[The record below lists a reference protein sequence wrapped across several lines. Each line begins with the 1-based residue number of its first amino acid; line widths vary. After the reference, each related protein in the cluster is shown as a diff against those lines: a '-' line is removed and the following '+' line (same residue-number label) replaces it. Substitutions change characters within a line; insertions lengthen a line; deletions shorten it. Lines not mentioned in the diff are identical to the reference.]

1 MTDSNWVEEALDQY
15 EIPLVRYAV
24 SLLGDVEIARDV
36 VQDTFLK
43 LCAQRPRDLQGHL
56 AQWLFRVCRNRALD
70 WQRKE
75 RRMTSLSTPRL
86 SLLRDK
92 SSGPLRNLEDE
103 EVLSGVAQ
111 MIEALPDKQREVIR
125 LKFQQGLSYKEI
137 SSVTGFSVSNVGFL
151 IHTGVKTIRKRLGKD
166 KSSKRI
172 LRRVK

>member
-1 MTDSNWVEEALDQY
+1 MADSNWVEEALDEY
-15 EIPLVRYAV
+15 EIPLLRYAV
-24 SLLGDVEIARDV
+24 SLLGDVEVARDV

-43 LCAQRPRDLQGHL
+43 LCGQKQKAVQGHL
-56 AQWLFRVCRNRALD
+56 AQWLFRVCRNRAVD

-92 SSGPLRNLEDE
+92 SSGPLRKLESR
-103 EVLSGVAQ
+103 EVLSGVAKV
-111 MIEALPDKQREVIR
+111 IEGLPDKQREVVR

-137 SSVTGFSVSNVGFL
+137 SSVTGLSVSNVGFL
-151 IHTGVKTIRKRLGKD
+151 IHTGVKTIRKRFPID
-166 KSSKRI
+166 NSSKRI

>member
-1 MTDSNWVEEALDQY
+1 MADPNWVEEALDEY
-15 EIPLVRYAV
+15 EVPLVRYAV
-24 SLLGDVEIARDV
+24 SLLGDVEIARDI

-43 LCAQRPRDLQGHL
+43 LCKQRPKDLQGHL
-56 AQWLFRVCRNRALD
+56 AQWLFRVCRNGAVD

-92 SSGPLRNLEDE
+92 SSGPLRNLEDK
-103 EVLSGVAQ
+103 EVISGVAEL
-111 MIEALPDKQREVIR
+111 IEALPDKQREVIR

-151 IHTGVKTIRKRLGKD
+151 IHTGINTIRKKLARD

>member
-1 MTDSNWVEEALDQY
+1 MADSNWVEEALDEY
-15 EIPLVRYAV
+15 ETPLLRYAV

-43 LCAQRPRDLQGHL
+43 LCGQQPKALKGHL
-56 AQWLFRVCRNRALD
+56 AQWLFRVCRNRAVD

-92 SSGPLRNLEDE
+92 SSGPLRKLETQ
-103 EVLSGVAQ
+103 EVLSGVAEV
-111 MIEALPDKQREVIR
+111 IEVLPDRQREVIR

-137 SSVTGFSVSNVGFL
+137 SSVTGLSVSNVGFL
-151 IHTGVKTIRKRLGKD
+151 IHTGVKTIRKRLSKD
-166 KSSKRI
+166 NSSKRI